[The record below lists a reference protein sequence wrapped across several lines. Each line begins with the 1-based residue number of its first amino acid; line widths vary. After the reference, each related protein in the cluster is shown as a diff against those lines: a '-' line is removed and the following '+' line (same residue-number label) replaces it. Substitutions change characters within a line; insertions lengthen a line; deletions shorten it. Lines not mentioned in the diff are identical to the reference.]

1 MRDEQIFK
9 HASTNPLPGSC
20 PPGLYCHAI
29 RYSLDLFVHL
39 IICKNAGW
47 VSGWL
52 QRGHNGLPQRAGFSP
67 EQVKLFLQL
76 IWVLR
81 QFGAS
86 HRAKNSS
93 TFISEPRITSNL
105 IIKKNVSVH
114 EESSRWLRC
123 TTRGG
128 RCQRTRTTLSWEDSR
143 QRWPVL
149 LHSYSTTLPASTT
162 AYMRI
167 VLPYPPMFRAQLVIS
182 IMTQICL

>member
-1 MRDEQIFK
+1 M
-9 HASTNPLPGSC
+9 
-20 PPGLYCHAI
+20 
-29 RYSLDLFVHL
+29 
-39 IICKNAGW
+39 
-47 VSGWL
+47 
-52 QRGHNGLPQRAGFSP
+52 
-67 EQVKLFLQL
+67 
-76 IWVLR
+76 R

-143 QRWPVL
+143 QRWPVRDSSKDNATGTTASMKIVL
-149 LHSYSTTLPASTT
+149 FKIIFALHSNIWSTISDIKYDCRKALLRLYNLLNGDIPWNLLSL
-162 AYMRI
+162 R
-167 VLPYPPMFRAQLVIS
+167 QCQVIHHLINIFS
-182 IMTQICL
+182 SLSAFG